1 MPSFSKMLPTLVA
14 EPNCNCKGNLL
25 RFMEVK
31 MNEVDTK
38 RVSYYPTP
46 QVDLELDPDLD
57 APWWLS
63 QEPAPDP
70 MRESDAIFEI
80 IDDTDLRDLL
90 GRMVDLEIYLNEPY
104 AFFPGDRDTEGVDIT
119 EYPFG

>member
-1 MPSFSKMLPTLVA
+1 
-14 EPNCNCKGNLL
+14 
-25 RFMEVK
+25 

-38 RVSYYPTP
+38 RASYRLTP
-46 QVDLELDPDLD
+46 QNDLELDPDLD
-57 APWWLS
+57 APWWSS

-90 GRMVDLEIYLNEPY
+90 GRLLDLEIYLNEPY
-104 AFFPGDRDTEGVDIT
+104 AFFPGDRDTEGVDVT

>member
-1 MPSFSKMLPTLVA
+1 
-14 EPNCNCKGNLL
+14 
-25 RFMEVK
+25 

-38 RVSYYPTP
+38 RASYYLAP
-46 QVDLELDPDLD
+46 QNDLELDPDLD
-57 APWWLS
+57 APGWLS

-90 GRMVDLEIYLNEPY
+90 SRMVALEIYLNEPY
-104 AFFPGDRDTEGVDIT
+104 ALFPGERDSEGVDVT